1 MVSEYNF
8 DPRSSYYSCSASF
21 SLWDIFLSEKVQTE
35 ILRICSKQA
44 RKKKVTAIKSM
55 FGGLK
60 LSNKCNFS
68 SLTSSSMDLG
78 IEWFCLIKLLSLTIL
93 FV

>member
-8 DPRSSYYSCSASF
+8 DPRSSYYSCSGSF

-44 RKKKVTAIKSM
+44 RKKKVTAIESM
-55 FGGLK
+55 FGGLES
-60 LSNKCNFS
+60 SNKCNFS